1 MLKTQN
7 YGFNKP
13 ELSDSP
19 PDITV
24 MNSNWDTIDK
34 KIKENTDAIAQN
46 SEIIGTVKTEI
57 TKMDMSWD
65 KISGKPNSFVPSAH
79 SHTKLDIGLGSVQ
92 NYGVATQAQVDE
104 GKANNLYVTPLS
116 LAGLKQ
122 SVVNGKQTV
131 VNAINDSLGY
141 NSGLTINNNFQEY
154 AKCIKDSSVN
164 SMLNLKLISSE
175 NISSS
180 SYSNQIRIDLGLVSR
195 GSLPSKEKT
204 GTCHP
209 YIVEI
214 KDMNISHID
223 DFTSISYSLSNNES
237 YAWGSGSTIIN
248 IDGKYDSQSVKLTQR
263 YYHRLTLKLFPIYN
277 RESLNIMLYISH
289 SQGAE
294 ITGKVN
300 LYKIE

>member
-46 SEIIGTVKTEI
+46 REIIGTVKTEI

-79 SHTKLDIGLGSVQ
+79 SHTKSDIGLGSVQ

-141 NSGLTINNNFQEY
+141 NSGLTINNNFEEY
-154 AKCIKDSSVN
+154 AKCIKDSSIN

-175 NISSS
+175 DIRSSFPTQT
-180 SYSNQIRIDLGLVSR
+180 QIQLNLIPALK
-195 GSLPSKEKT
+195 LPTIKNY

-214 KDMNISHID
+214 RDLNISRID
-223 DFTSISYSLSNNES
+223 DLTEIIYFTNAGDI
-237 YAWGSGSTIIN
+237 YAWGDGSTIIN
-248 IDGKYDSQSVKLTQR
+248 VDGKYDSPSVKLTQN
-263 YYHRLTLKLFPIYN
+263 YYNRLTLKLFPIYG
-277 RESLNIMLYISH
+277 REYLKFLICINH
-289 SQGAE
+289 SQGTK
-294 ITGKVN
+294 ISGKVN

>member
-46 SEIIGTVKTEI
+46 REIIGTVKTEI

-79 SHTKLDIGLGSVQ
+79 SHTKSDIGLGSVQ

-141 NSGLTINNNFQEY
+141 NSGLTTNNSHDDY
-154 AKCIKDSSVN
+154 AWWIKNKIKKVDNRLLERILPIVATCMAASGLWHHV
-164 SMLNLKLISSE
+164 LK
-175 NISSS
+175 
-180 SYSNQIRIDLGLVSR
+180 
-195 GSLPSKEKT
+195 LPSKRMWIDASKGDYCDT
-204 GTCHP
+204 VTLPQVGT
-209 YIVEI
+209 YILLGAKGGTIQKLSNEI
-214 KDMNISHID
+214 KYSVGDFVTVGKEIKYNSMSGRSYYGTAIKVTVSGECNIYANN
-223 DFTSISYSLSNNES
+223 YSGIYDENIFIVTKETLNWLSGE
-237 YAWGSGSTIIN
+237 IN
-248 IDGKYDSQSVKLTQR
+248 
-263 YYHRLTLKLFPIYN
+263 
-277 RESLNIMLYISH
+277 
-289 SQGAE
+289 
-294 ITGKVN
+294 
-300 LYKIE
+300 

>member
-24 MNSNWDTIDK
+24 MNSNWDNIDK

-46 SEIIGTVKTEI
+46 REIIGTVKTEI

-79 SHTKLDIGLGSVQ
+79 SHTKSDIGLGSVQ

-141 NSGLTINNNFQEY
+141 NSGLTINNNFEEY
-154 AKCIKDSSVN
+154 AKCIKDSSIN
-164 SMLNLKLISSE
+164 SMLNLKLISSKE
-175 NISSS
+175 IRSSS
-180 SYSNQIRIDLGLVSR
+180 SNQSKVILELVYR
-195 GSLPSKEKT
+195 DSLPSKEKT

-223 DFTSISYSLSNNES
+223 DSTELFYWLDGSDS

-248 IDGKYDSQSVKLTQR
+248 IDGKYDSQAVKLTQK

-277 RESLNIMLYISH
+277 RASLYIILYINH
-289 SQGAE
+289 AIGTE